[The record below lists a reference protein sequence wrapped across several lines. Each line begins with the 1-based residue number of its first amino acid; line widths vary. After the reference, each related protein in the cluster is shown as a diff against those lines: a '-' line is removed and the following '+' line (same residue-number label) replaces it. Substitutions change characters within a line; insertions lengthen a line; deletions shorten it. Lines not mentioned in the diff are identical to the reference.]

1 MHNIKDME
9 SSADLFS
16 ERQNMEWSTMDKH
29 SSSVETDVL
38 YPISHFIF
46 EVAKFEKGSTHK
58 NGKKILNL
66 SYGEPTRENGFF
78 IP

>member
-1 MHNIKDME
+1 
-9 SSADLFS
+9 
-16 ERQNMEWSTMDKH
+16 
-29 SSSVETDVL
+29 VL
-38 YPISHFIF
+38 YPIAHFVF

-66 SYGEPTRENGFF
+66 SYGEPTRENGFV

>member
-9 SSADLFS
+9 SSSDLLS
-16 ERQNMEWSTMDKH
+16 ERQNMEWSTIEKH
-29 SSSVETDVL
+29 SSSAETDVL
-38 YPISHFIF
+38 YPIAHFVF

-58 NGKKILNL
+58 NGKKIINL
-66 SYGEPTRENGFF
+66 SYGEPTRENGFV